1 MKKFTL
7 TLVLCSLILSGNLT
21 AQIKV
26 NTSGYVGINN
36 TNPAYRLDV
45 NGDMKLVTSG
55 GKNFFMSGSSFY
67 ANPSYNADLGST
79 SYMWYRIYSTYA
91 YFTYNPVIGSDSK
104 IKSNIKDLTTVKDK
118 IKLLRP
124 VTYNLK
130 SDITELQID
139 KTNNGLQYGFIAEEL
154 QSVFP
159 EMVTTWGNNLLGI
172 RYTELIPVLVQAI
185 KDQQTEIDALT
196 KRVSDLESKIK

>member
-1 MKKFTL
+1 MKRIT
-7 TLVLCSLILSGNLT
+7 LILILCLIAFTFKIS

-26 NTSGYVGINN
+26 NSSGYVGINN
-36 TNPAYRLDV
+36 TNPTYRLDV
-45 NGDMKLVTSG
+45 NGDLKLVTSG

-79 SYMWYRIYSTYA
+79 SNMWYRIYATYA
-91 YFTYNPVIGSDSK
+91 YLTYNPVIGSDSK
-104 IKSNIKDLTTVKDK
+104 IKSNIKDLTPVKDK

-130 SDITELQID
+130 SDLPFFQVD
-139 KTNNGLQYGFIAEEL
+139 KSNNVLQYGFIAEEL

-159 EMVTTWGNNLLGI
+159 EIVTTWGKDLLGI
-172 RYTELIPVLVQAI
+172 RYTDLIPVLVQAI

-196 KRVSDLESKIK
+196 KRVTDLESKIK